1 MGPRLE
7 LKNQTRL
14 YAGNSL
20 PGALV
25 TNGVSSASAAG
36 HDGPGLPDIVSLCP
50 FWSGYMGK

>member
-25 TNGVSSASAAG
+25 TNGVVIRKRGRPGVRWPGAARYRFAR
-36 HDGPGLPDIVSLCP
+36 P
-50 FWSGYMGK
+50 FWSG